1 MFDFKEE
8 LKKYQPVL
16 ELDDIES
23 NLQQSQMQDLLDIVQ
38 HLVKERKQTSQ
49 N

>member
-8 LKKYQPVL
+8 LKKYQPIL

-23 NLQQSQMQDLLDIVQ
+23 TLQQSQMQDLLDIVQ
-38 HLVKERKQTSQ
+38 HLIKEKNQPSQ
-49 N
+49 H

>member
-8 LKKYQPVL
+8 LKKYQPIL

>member
-8 LKKYQPVL
+8 LKKYQPIL

-38 HLVKERKQTSQ
+38 HLLKERKQTSQ

>member
-1 MFDFKEE
+1 MFDFNEE
-8 LKKYQPVL
+8 LKKYQPIL

-23 NLQQSQMQDLLDIVQ
+23 TLQQSQMQDLLDIVQ
-38 HLVKERKQTSQ
+38 HLVKERKQSSQ

>member
-8 LKKYQPVL
+8 LKKYHPVL

-23 NLQQSQMQDLLDIVQ
+23 TLQQSQMQDLLDIVQ
-38 HLVKERKQTSQ
+38 HLVKERKQSSQ
-49 N
+49 S

>member
-8 LKKYQPVL
+8 LKKYQPML
-16 ELDDIES
+16 ELDDIET

-38 HLVKERKQTSQ
+38 HLIKERKQTSQ
-49 N
+49 H

>member
-1 MFDFKEE
+1 MFDFNEE
-8 LKKYQPVL
+8 LKKYQPIL

-23 NLQQSQMQDLLDIVQ
+23 TLQQSQMQDLLDIVQ
-38 HLVKERKQTSQ
+38 HLVKERKQSAQ